1 MSYLRR
7 VKKGIP
13 KNSNSCYGCKNKIE
27 KPLYSYE
34 EDTNAYY
41 KDGQYVICKY
51 LNIISSDEDVFE
63 LATSIGNLKIN
74 EDEFDKLLEDS
85 HLAYELHYGHKICGL
100 YKERK
105 KNNGHFTKSEN
116 YIIDDNDI
124 PF

>member
-27 KPLYSYE
+27 KPLYNYE

-51 LNIISSDEDVFE
+51 LNIISSDEDAFE

-74 EDEFDKLLEDS
+74 EDEFDELLEDS
-85 HLAYELHYGHKICGL
+85 YLAYELHYGNKICGL
-100 YKERK
+100 YKEK
-105 KNNGHFTKSEN
+105 IKNNGHFTKSEN
-116 YIIDDNDI
+116 YIIDDDDI

>member
-27 KPLYSYE
+27 KPLYNYE
-34 EDTNAYY
+34 EDMNAYY

-51 LNIISSDEDVFE
+51 LNIISSDEDAFE

-74 EDEFDKLLEDS
+74 EDEFDELLEDS
-85 HLAYELHYGHKICGL
+85 YLAYELHYGNKICGL
-100 YKERK
+100 YKEK
-105 KNNGHFTKSEN
+105 IKNNGHFTKSEN
-116 YIIDDNDI
+116 YIIDDDDI